1 MQTIAGAKLSSPKSL
16 QSLLQHALR
25 RSMQGLWAAAA
36 LGATLWGGPAGAQQA
51 PAGTSSSSNEL
62 QEIVVTGSLIR
73 RTDTEIPSPVQVI
86 TSADITNS
94 GYSSVTDILR
104 NLPSNGQ
111 GALSQSFGQAF
122 GAGGSGVALRGLTV
136 GATLTLI
143 DSERM
148 VAYPLN
154 DDNQRSFVDVSAIP
168 IDAIDTVEVL
178 KDNASALYGSDAI
191 AGVVNFRL
199 KKSYTGFK
207 FTAEAGTTQVGDG
220 TTEHIAGIAGWGDLD
235 ADGHNIYVAID
246 LRHVDAVY
254 AVDRAAGFT
263 ELNWSGLPDGV
274 NTTLGAPGGPSL
286 GGYPRSLTGYL
297 INPTTSPLLPATYY
311 LPGCTAAL
319 QAADKC
325 TFPFP
330 GTIQPPSRQADIL
343 AKFTQ
348 RVSDDW
354 TFVATGSVFDSVAQ
368 QVAPPFPPG
377 NDCCYDTGYVQGGII
392 NVGFG
397 PHTPPHVVA
406 FPIIV
411 VPKGVLGN
419 PYGEAAPLIYTFGDI
434 GPVITNL
441 DTVTYRLML
450 DLQGKLAGWD
460 VTADA
465 GSMYSSTSF
474 IQNGDIEP
482 ANINADIAS
491 GLYSPGTSQNGAAL
505 FAPVAEYHPSSELDI
520 FDLHGTRTL
529 FDLPGGQLAMG
540 VGYQYFH
547 KSTNANPGQ
556 SIPSQVTGQQ
566 AGDPAFTIG
575 AQDDNAAFLELD
587 GTAFKQLEIDAAG
600 RFDHYN
606 TYGSSVTPKLGLKW
620 TPLEM
625 LTVRGTWGR
634 GFRAP
639 STSEAGNSGETF
651 GAGQF
656 QDPVLC
662 KNGLNAVGSYNST
675 CAFSLVAYQPS
686 NPDLKA
692 VKSLNETFGF
702 ILEPS
707 RNFNVSVDW
716 WSIRLTNDIISLFEA
731 GGLNAYT
738 ALNRGPTA
746 TLQPCIAPPTTP
758 GGNCVLGPAQ
768 TTPVG
773 LIAFADYPYVNAG
786 VTQTEGIDVDL
797 RSRFDLGPYGD
808 FKAELAYTHVIE
820 YDLTVSGVTYD
831 LAGTHGPAGV
841 SGDTGNPKDRAQLSL
856 TWEKGGAS
864 VTLTE
869 NWIGPFEITDPSS
882 GLPNCATSLAYY
894 GPTAYAPRY
903 TGSTTGAP
911 PTQWYP
917 YCTVQ
922 RYFET
927 NLYAQYA
934 LDDHLSV
941 HGSIINL
948 MNNLPP
954 VDLMT
959 YGGGGQLAY
968 DGSFYQEGAVGRF
981 FMVGATYKF

>member
-1 MQTIAGAKLSSPKSL
+1 MHRAIRGFCASGVVGTL
-16 QSLLQHALR
+16 
-25 RSMQGLWAAAA
+25 A
-36 LGATLWGGPAGAQQA
+36 LGIPAHSQQA
-51 PAGTSSSSNEL
+51 TSTTPNAENSGAEL

-73 RTDTEIPSPVQVI
+73 RTDTELPSPVQVI

-143 DSERM
+143 DGERM

-168 IDAIDTVEVL
+168 VDAIDTVEVL

-199 KKSYTGFK
+199 KKSYTGAN
-207 FTAEAGTTQVGDG
+207 FTAEAGTTQHGDG

-235 ADGHNIYVAID
+235 TDGHNLYVAID
-246 LRHVDAVY
+246 LRHVDEIKSTN
-254 AVDRAAGFT
+254 RAAGFT
-263 ELNWSGLPDGV
+263 NLDWSGLPNGV
-274 NTTLGAPGGPSL
+274 DTALGAPGGPSL

-297 INPTTSPLLPATYY
+297 INPNPGPVASGGNGLPATYY

-319 QAADKC
+319 QAAAKC
-325 TFPFP
+325 TYPFP
-330 GTIQPPSRQADIL
+330 GQLQPQTRQADIL

-348 RVSDDW
+348 KLADDW
-354 TFVATGSVFDSVAQ
+354 TFVATGSVFESGSQ

-377 NDCCYDTGYVQGGII
+377 NDCCIDTSYVQGGIV

-397 PHTPPHVVA
+397 PNTAPHVVTYA
-406 FPIIV
+406 PV
-411 VPKGVLGN
+411 TVPAGKLGN
-419 PYGEAAPLIYTFGDI
+419 PYGVAAPLIYTFGDI
-434 GPVITNL
+434 GPLETYL

-450 DLQGKLAGWD
+450 DLTGKVAGWD
-460 VTADA
+460 VTVDA
-465 GSMYSSTSF
+465 GAMYSSTSDR
-474 IQNGDIEP
+474 QLGDIEP
-482 ANINADIAS
+482 ANLQADINN
-491 GLYSPGTSQNGAAL
+491 GTYIPGVSKNAAAL
-505 FAPVAEYHPSSELDI
+505 FAPPAEFHPSSTLDI
-520 FDLHGTRTL
+520 FDVHGTRSL

-547 KSTNANPGQ
+547 KATNSDPGAT
-556 SIPSQVTGQQ
+556 IPSQVNGTQS
-566 AGDPAFTIG
+566 GDPAFTIG
-575 AQDDNAAFLELD
+575 AQDDNAAFVEFD
-587 GTAFKQLEIDAAG
+587 GTAFKSLEVDAAG
-600 RFDHYN
+600 RFDHYD
-606 TYGSSVTPKLGLKW
+606 TYGSSVTPKLGVKW
-620 TPLEM
+620 TPVDM
-625 LTVRGTWGR
+625 LTLRGTWGR

-656 QDPVLC
+656 ADPVLC

-692 VKSLNETFGF
+692 VKSLNQTLGF

-707 RNFNVSVDW
+707 KNFNVSVDW
-716 WSIRLTNDIISLFEA
+716 WSIRLTNDIISQFEA
-731 GGLNAYT
+731 GGLNGYT
-738 ALNRGPTA
+738 ALNRGLPA
-746 TLQPCIAPPTTP
+746 TLQPCIAPPTTT
-758 GGNCVLGPAQ
+758 GGTCQLGAAGP
-768 TTPVG
+768 TPVG
-773 LIAFADYPYVNAG
+773 LIAFATYPYVNAG
-786 VTQTEGIDVDL
+786 ITQTEGIDIDL
-797 RSRFDLGPYGD
+797 RSRFDLGDYGNI
-808 FKAELAYTHVIE
+808 KAELAYTHVIE
-820 YDLTVSGVTYD
+820 YNITVAGSTYD

-856 TWEKGGAS
+856 TWEKGGGT

-869 NWIGPFEITDPSS
+869 NWVGPFEITDPSS
-882 GLPNCATSLAYY
+882 GLNNCATSLGLY
-894 GPTAYAPRY
+894 GPTSYAPRY
-903 TGSTTGAP
+903 TGSLSGAP
-911 PTQWYP
+911 PAQWNQ

-922 RYFET
+922 RYYET

-934 LDDHLSV
+934 VNDHLSV
-941 HGSIINL
+941 HGSILNIA
-948 MNNLPP
+948 NNLPP
-954 VDLMT
+954 VDLNT

-968 DGSFYQEGAVGRF
+968 DGAFYQEGAVGRF
-981 FMVGATYKF
+981 FMAGATYKF

>member
-1 MQTIAGAKLSSPKSL
+1 MDRPLREPQHLHFICIRRALSLALWGSVGALSLSAP
-16 QSLLQHALR
+16 
-25 RSMQGLWAAAA
+25 
-36 LGATLWGGPAGAQQA
+36 LGAQTAATTPN
-51 PAGTSSSSNEL
+51 AGTSGEL

-73 RTDTEIPSPVQVI
+73 RTDTELPSPVQVI
-86 TSADITNS
+86 TSADIVNS
-94 GYSSVTDILR
+94 GYSSITDVLR

-143 DSERM
+143 DGERM

-199 KKSYTGFK
+199 KKSFTGFK
-207 FTAEAGTTQVGDG
+207 FTVEAGTTQNGDG

-235 ADGHNIYVAID
+235 VDGHNIYVAID
-246 LRHVDAVY
+246 LRNVDAISSES
-254 AVDRAAGFT
+254 RAAGFT
-263 ELNWSGLPDGV
+263 QLDWSGLPNGV
-274 NTTLGAPGGPSL
+274 NTMLGAPGSPSL
-286 GGYPRSLTGYL
+286 GGYPRSITGYL
-297 INPTTSPLLPATYY
+297 INPNPGNGLPATYY

-319 QAADKC
+319 QAANKC
-325 TFPFP
+325 TFAFP
-330 GTIQPPSRQADIL
+330 GNIQPPTRQADIL

-348 RVSDDW
+348 NLSDDW
-354 TFVATGSVFDSVAQ
+354 TFVATGSVFDSVSQ
-368 QVAPPFPPG
+368 QIAPPFPPG
-377 NDCCYDTGYVQGGII
+377 NDCCNDTGYVQGGIV

-397 PHTPPHVVA
+397 PHTAPHVVA
-406 FPIIV
+406 FPIIT
-411 VPKGVLGN
+411 VPANRLGN
-419 PYGEAAPLIYTFGDI
+419 PYGAPAPLIYTFADM
-434 GPVITNL
+434 GPLMTNL

-450 DLQGKLAGWD
+450 DLHGKLAGWD
-460 VTADA
+460 VTAEA

-491 GLYSPGTSQNGAAL
+491 GLYTPGVSQNAAGLL
-505 FAPVAEYHPSSELDI
+505 FAPVVEYHPSSELDI
-520 FDLHGTRTL
+520 VDLHGSRTL
-529 FDLPGGQLAMG
+529 FDLPGGQLATAL
-540 VGYQYFH
+540 GYQYFH
-547 KSTNANPGQ
+547 KATNSNPGD

-566 AGDPAFTIG
+566 SGDPAFTIG

-587 GTAFKQLEIDAAG
+587 ATAFKQLEVDAAG

-620 TPLEM
+620 TPVEM
-625 LTVRGTWGR
+625 FTVRGTWGR

-639 STSEAGNSGETF
+639 STSEAGLSGETF

-656 QDPVLC
+656 ADPVLC
-662 KNGLNAVGSYNST
+662 KNGLNAVGTYNST

-686 NPDLKA
+686 NPNLKA

-707 RNFNVSVDW
+707 KNFNVSVDW
-716 WSIRLTNDIISLFEA
+716 WSIRLTDDIISQFEA
-731 GGLNAYT
+731 GGLNGYT
-738 ALNRGPTA
+738 TLNRGPTA
-746 TLQPCIAPPTTP
+746 TLAPCIAPPTTP
-758 GGNCVLGPAQ
+758 GGTCVQGAPQ

-773 LIAFADYPYVNAG
+773 LIAFATYPYVNAG
-786 VTQTEGIDVDL
+786 ITQTEGIDIDL
-797 RSRFDLGPYGD
+797 RSRFDLGSFGD
-808 FKAELAYTHVIE
+808 VKAELAYTHVIE
-820 YDLTVSGVTYD
+820 YNLTVSGTTYD

-882 GLPNCATSLAYY
+882 GLNNCATSLGLY

-903 TGSTTGAP
+903 TGSLAGAP
-911 PTQWYP
+911 PAQWSP

-927 NLYAQYA
+927 NLYGQYA
-934 LDDHLSV
+934 VDDHLSV
-941 HGSIINL
+941 HGSILNVA
-948 MNNLPP
+948 NNLPP
-954 VDLMT
+954 VDLNT

-968 DGSFYQEGAVGRF
+968 NGSFYQEGAVGRF
-981 FMVGATYKF
+981 FMVGVTFKF

>member
-1 MQTIAGAKLSSPKSL
+1 MQTKAGTKSI
-16 QSLLQHALR
+16 LQHSVR
-25 RSMQGLWAAAA
+25 RSILGLLTAAGFGVA
-36 LGATLWGGPAGAQQA
+36 LVGAPAGAQQA
-51 PAGTSSSSNEL
+51 TSATAGTPEL

-73 RTDTEIPSPVQVI
+73 RTDTELPSPVQII

-94 GYSSVTDILR
+94 GFSSITDVLR

-199 KKSYTGFK
+199 KKSYTGASL
-207 FTAEAGTTQVGDG
+207 TAEAGTTQYGDG

-235 ADGHNIYVAID
+235 ADGHNVYVAVD
-246 LRHVDAVY
+246 LRHVDEIKSVN
-254 AVDRAAGFT
+254 RAAGFT
-263 ELNWSGLPDGV
+263 QLDWSGLPDGV
-274 NTTLGAPGGPSL
+274 NTMLGAPGSPSL

-297 INPTTSPLLPATYY
+297 INPNPSNGLPATYY
-311 LPGCTAAL
+311 LPGCTADL
-319 QAADKC
+319 QAAAKC

-330 GTIQPPSRQADIL
+330 GQIQPATRQADVL

-348 RVSDDW
+348 KLVDDW
-354 TFVATGSVFDSVAQ
+354 TFVVTGSVFDSVSQ

-377 NDCCYDTGYVQGGII
+377 NDCCSDTGYVQGGI
-392 NVGFG
+392 VTTGFG
-397 PHTPPHVVA
+397 PTVGPHA
-406 FPIIV
+406 TTYPIIT
-411 VPKGVLGN
+411 VPAGVLGN
-419 PYGEAAPLIYTFGDI
+419 PYGAAAPLIYTFGDT
-434 GPVITNL
+434 GPLATYT

-450 DLQGKLAGWD
+450 DLHGKVADWD
-460 VTADA
+460 VTAAA
-465 GSMYSSTSF
+465 GAMYSSTSF
-474 IQNGDIEP
+474 IQLGNIEP
-482 ANINADIAS
+482 AAIQTGINN
-491 GLYSPGTSQNGAAL
+491 GTYVPGVSKNGAAL
-505 FAPVAEYHPSSELDI
+505 FAPPAEYHPSSTLDVI
-520 FDLHGTRTL
+520 DVHGTRSL
-529 FDLPGGQLAMG
+529 LDLPDGKLAMG
-540 VGYQYFH
+540 VGYEYFH
-547 KSTNANPGQ
+547 KATNSNPGA
-556 SIPSQVTGQQ
+556 SVPTWVTGVQT
-566 AGDPAFTIG
+566 GVPAFTIG

-587 GTAFKQLEIDAAG
+587 GTAFKTLEINAAG

-606 TYGSSVTPKLGLKW
+606 TYGSSVTPKVGLKW
-620 TPLEM
+620 TPVEM

-639 STSEAGNSGETF
+639 STSEAGVSGTTF
-651 GAGQF
+651 GAAGF

-662 KNGLNAVGSYNST
+662 KNGVNAVGSYNAE
-675 CAFSLVAYQPS
+675 CAFPVVGYQPS
-686 NPDLKA
+686 NPNLKA
-692 VKSLNETFGF
+692 VKSLNETLGF
-702 ILEPS
+702 VFEPS
-707 RNFNVSVDW
+707 KNFNVSVDW
-716 WSIRLTNDIISLFEA
+716 WSIRLTNDIISQFEA
-731 GGLNAYT
+731 GGLNGYTSLARGST
-738 ALNRGPTA
+738 ALLPV
-746 TLQPCIAPPTTP
+746 CIAPPTTP
-758 GGNCVLGPAQ
+758 GGTCVQSTQ

-773 LIAFADYPYVNAG
+773 LIDFATYPYVNAG
-786 VTQTEGIDVDL
+786 TTQTEGLDIDL
-797 RSRFDLGPYGD
+797 RARYDLGTLGNI
-808 FKAELAYTHVIE
+808 KAELSYTHVFE
-820 YDLTVSGVTYD
+820 YNLTVSGNKYD
-831 LAGTHGPAGV
+831 LAGTHGPAGI

-856 TWEKGGAS
+856 TWEKGGGS

-882 GLPNCATSLAYY
+882 GLPNCATALAFY

-903 TGSTTGAP
+903 TGGTAGAP
-911 PTQWYP
+911 PAQWFP

-934 LDDHLSV
+934 VDDHLSV
-941 HGSIINL
+941 HGSILN
-948 MNNLPP
+948 MANNLPP
-954 VDLMT
+954 VDLNT

-968 DGSFYQEGAVGRF
+968 NGSFSQEGAIGRF